1 MSRNKVVFT
10 ETDKEIFSKVG
21 YELIL
26 SGIVDYKIWF
36 QSLKEN
42 IMARINQMDIFE
54 PDIDQFIC
62 DIWNSEYCNE
72 NNVSMDMCAWA
83 ACMYSN
89 INREYVTQ
97 NKIDRLFRAMKA
109 YRNGGFYKQ
118 LTNFVAHFKEMGP
131 YNSMLVK
138 IQMPEAKYVLTEKE
152 WKRRYNR
159 VLTVNARPLI
169 ILRLYG
175 PIDFVYEISDTQK
188 EDDSI
193 DTQKDKL
200 LEEIANPNPVYGK
213 ISYEK
218 YSNLLDA
225 LDNYGIIV
233 ENKFASSGYYANI
246 RAHKRPYSIILS
258 NGKGGVKINTN
269 SFYLISVNAK
279 SSKEQVFA
287 SICHELGHLFCY
299 HLMPPVDKDWWTFR
313 YLTTE
318 QQEFEAEI
326 VSYII
331 CERYGIENQSWKY
344 LSKWFDND
352 TDIPNISTER
362 IFKAS
367 EEIFKM
373 IEGKSIKNSFMYKSN
388 KEFQSAA
395 KYLGLVKEEK
405 KKNANTQ

>member
-1 MSRNKVVFT
+1 MSDMEAVFT
-10 ETDKEIFSKVG
+10 NASKEIFSKIG

-26 SGIVDYKIWF
+26 SGIVDYGMWSRALKDNIIARFNIADNFESDVDRFVNEIW
-36 QSLKEN
+36 
-42 IMARINQMDIFE
+42 M
-54 PDIDQFIC
+54 
-62 DIWNSEYCNE
+62 SEYRNE
-72 NNVSMDMCAWA
+72 KNESKLMAIWAEIVLLNV
-83 ACMYSN
+83 
-89 INREYVTQ
+89 NRNYVTQ

-138 IQMPEAKYVLTEKE
+138 VQMPEAKYVLTEKE
-152 WKRRYNR
+152 WLRRYNR
-159 VLTVNARPLI
+159 VLSVNARPLV

-188 EDDSI
+188 KDDSS
-193 DTQKDKL
+193 DTEKDKL

-213 ISYEK
+213 ISNEK
-218 YSNLLDA
+218 YFNLLDS

-246 RAHKRPYSIILS
+246 RTHKRPYTIMLS
-258 NGKGGVKINTN
+258 NGKDRVKIKTN
-269 SFYLISVNAK
+269 SYYLISVNAK
-279 SSKEQVFA
+279 SSKEQTFA

-299 HLMPPVDKDWWTFR
+299 HLMPPVGTDWWTFR
-313 YLTTE
+313 YLTSE

-344 LSKWFDND
+344 LSKWFDED
-352 TDIPNISTER
+352 TEIPDISTER
-362 IFKAS
+362 IFKAT

-373 IEGKSIKNSFMYKSN
+373 IEGKSIASSFMYKSN
-388 KEFQSAA
+388 KQFQKAA
-395 KYLGLVKEEK
+395 KSLGLVREEK
-405 KKNANTQ
+405 KKSSNT

>member
-1 MSRNKVVFT
+1 MSKNKVVFT
-10 ETDKEIFSKVG
+10 ETEKEDFSKVG

-26 SGIVDYKIWF
+26 SGIVDYEIWF

-54 PDIDQFIC
+54 PDIDQFIN
-62 DIWNSEYCNE
+62 DIWKSGYSNE
-72 NNVSMDMCAWA
+72 NNVSMNMFAWA
-83 ACMYSN
+83 ASMYLN

-138 IQMPEAKYVLTEKE
+138 IQMPAAKYVLTEKE

-159 VLTVNARPLI
+159 VLTVNARPLV

-188 EDDSI
+188 EDGSI
-193 DTQKDKL
+193 DTQRDKL

-225 LDNYGIIV
+225 LDNYGILV

-258 NGKGGVKINTN
+258 NGKGRVKINTN

-395 KYLGLVKEEK
+395 KSLGLVKEEK